1 MDLQYWHWLVFG
13 MILIIAEVFIPS
25 FTIFWFGLG
34 GLMVGGLLWIAPS
47 LGLTAQ
53 LLLWGVF
60 SALLTA
66 FWFLV
71 MKPRMVDKTRAGMSR
86 EALLGE
92 TGQVIRAP
100 DGERRGMVR
109 FSKPLLGS
117 DEWTFIC
124 DEPMHVGDRVQIR
137 DVSGNTLVVAPKI
150 TKQA

>member
-124 DEPMHVGDRVQIR
+124 DEPVHVGDRVQIR